1 MSLEFLEQIRNESM
15 ARRELTIQSHAL
27 LVVRTLD
34 LIFSALQ
41 RNRWGGIELDVLA
54 AVMYLF
60 DAMLYYADREH
71 QPGMTRKEAE
81 VCLVTHL
88 QEAYPGQDAS
98 GYSQVASKIFATIK
112 DPFRLR
118 YYNFQERA
126 HSDEQIVRLIRYD
139 QASGS
144 DDILWSLT
152 DEGMLFY
159 TLRLD
164 ETPIERAAIL
174 AWRTLKTIRRG
185 EIDKA
190 VHQIQ
195 STQRQLEQY
204 LIGMRM
210 KVRAAQSGDLSTSYV
225 HDIRPVLND
234 SFDKTREVLE
244 HIRNTMSAITEMLV
258 DGRSALHPDKL
269 NKLRKA
275 QDVFTGVCS
284 FTQRYQDCLLDVNKD
299 FERARLKLIIPRD
312 NTLFRETLEKGAL
325 RPLLSSSPDTVER
338 EMDDLIV
345 RLLAPRS
352 QDDERHILFDPE
364 ALLNLYLDRFEQAL
378 PHEIQDPTDQPV
390 AIEASLRGIP
400 ESVIRKCSDWVSGRL
415 RNRGHVSF
423 RDVFDAYEYDELTKQ
438 EQRVCLL
445 HIGSLAANNDPTIEV
460 EIGGDAIET
469 ALWRADNITLFTATS
484 VHPFEESL
492 CTTTCINKRNA
503 TLRLPRRQL

>member
-1 MSLEFLEQIRNESM
+1 
-15 ARRELTIQSHAL
+15 
-27 LVVRTLD
+27 
-34 LIFSALQ
+34 
-41 RNRWGGIELDVLA
+41 
-54 AVMYLF
+54 
-60 DAMLYYADREH
+60 
-71 QPGMTRKEAE
+71 
-81 VCLVTHL
+81 
-88 QEAYPGQDAS
+88 
-98 GYSQVASKIFATIK
+98 VASKIFATIK

-174 AWRTLKTIRRG
+174 AWHTLKTILRG

-210 KVRAAQSGDLSTSYV
+210 KVRAAQSGDLSSSCV

-275 QDVFTGVCS
+275 QDVFTEVCS
-284 FTQRYQDCLLDVNKD
+284 FTQRY
-299 FERARLKLIIPRD
+299 
-312 NTLFRETLEKGAL
+312 
-325 RPLLSSSPDTVER
+325 
-338 EMDDLIV
+338 
-345 RLLAPRS
+345 
-352 QDDERHILFDPE
+352 
-364 ALLNLYLDRFEQAL
+364 
-378 PHEIQDPTDQPV
+378 
-390 AIEASLRGIP
+390 
-400 ESVIRKCSDWVSGRL
+400 
-415 RNRGHVSF
+415 
-423 RDVFDAYEYDELTKQ
+423 
-438 EQRVCLL
+438 
-445 HIGSLAANNDPTIEV
+445 
-460 EIGGDAIET
+460 
-469 ALWRADNITLFTATS
+469 
-484 VHPFEESL
+484 
-492 CTTTCINKRNA
+492 
-503 TLRLPRRQL
+503 